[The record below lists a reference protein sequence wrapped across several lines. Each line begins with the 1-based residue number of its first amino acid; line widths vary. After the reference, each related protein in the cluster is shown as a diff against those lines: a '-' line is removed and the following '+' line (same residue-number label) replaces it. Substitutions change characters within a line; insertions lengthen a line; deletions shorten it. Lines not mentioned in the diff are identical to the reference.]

1 MSVPLILPS
10 SYSLAYGS
18 SYGPSSDIDHRYYW
32 LDSRLCIADGSGEW
46 PHECDDGLL
55 YVNQMEM
62 PTIEM
67 GKAHIPLI
75 DEHNTTSTT
84 GGNLSEAFA
93 VAKLMGKMV
102 RIVDP
107 NGTESFA
114 WPLNVDDA
122 ETQAL
127 AREQVA
133 RQENAELKVKVS
145 KLELG
150 IQTLI
155 KSLKE

>member
-1 MSVPLILPS
+1 MNSRVDPISPS
-10 SYSLAYGS
+10 NYSIAYGS
-18 SYGPSSDIDHRYYW
+18 GDGHGYFW
-32 LDSRLCIADGSGEW
+32 LEGRLCIADQSGEW

-62 PTIEM
+62 PTIE
-67 GKAHIPLI
+67 GGRVSIPLI

-84 GGNLSEAFA
+84 GGSLNEAFA

-127 AREQVA
+127 AREQA
-133 RQENAELKVKVS
+133 TRQENADLRVRVS